1 MDKQENRATG
11 AGGVVLS
18 DEVLG
23 AVVSTFEYLVIMAKG
38 RPVRVVP
45 A

>member
-18 DEVLG
+18 ED
-23 AVVSTFEYLVIMAKG
+23 VVDAMIGGFER

-45 A
+45 T